1 LVSSVVDFVGIK
13 RVEEFVQAVGVGVDG
28 TIGAACVVIIVP
40 IWGFFERW
48 LAKVGRGTPQLVFI
62 PREGVIRKVVFC
74 GRHAVQHALARS
86 MLPCQTC
93 RPLAFVGLVVL
104 GSAGDLMARWI
115 DGDVGC
121 RTIGCVVVDSYRLSA
136 EHH

>member
-1 LVSSVVDFVGIK
+1 
-13 RVEEFVQAVGVGVDG
+13 
-28 TIGAACVVIIVP
+28 
-40 IWGFFERW
+40 
-48 LAKVGRGTPQLVFI
+48 LVFI

-104 GSAGDLMARWI
+104 GSSGDLMARWV
-115 DGDVGC
+115 DGVVGC
-121 RTIGCVVVDSYRLSA
+121 RTIGCVVVDLHRLSA